1 MHVGRSARW
10 MLHNQDRHYLPRVEM
25 ANNMSL
31 ESALEEERLSVM
43 KMLEESNK
51 KKKGKGEDEEEKK
64 KKESE
69 QRGRQRRPVS
79 LLLNDEPVVDDD
91 DYEDDGDIKPRPRSK
106 SDYGAGG
113 RSMDDPSDPFSKKG
127 QYYYS
132 SDALRSPTREARKD
146 KKLTLSERP
155 KLPARAHSSSSYLE
169 DKELPENRRLSD
181 HELSRLNN
189 IYSDENQRLEK
200 DSDGED
206 DSEEDDDEE
215 YDEGGEID
223 DESDESSESDTDK
236 QQRGASSIIS
246 EQEELARKKNVPK
259 SESPANV
266 QKLKYKSLLDE
277 DGSESAQKKS
287 KAEYAAYKR
296 RIIHPNTAFDT
307 DAPADTPYTSDNEE
321 IMDARRA
328 AQLDMNISPIH
339 SNQRTRRMLRT
350 LDRGKLD
357 SLSDPNTPR
366 LNSFIVSTD
375 MSPEATHALEWTI
388 GTVLRDGNVLY
399 VVCAFEDDGS
409 QSPTIQEEERL
420 SAMEKMTNSVSKLLT
435 KTRLQ
440 IHVIFEVMHCKSPKH
455 MLTEIIDHV
464 SPTLVILGSRGRSAL
479 KGVLLGSFSNYIVER
494 SSVPVMVARRKL
506 QKTKNKGLNVRLANN
521 LRRTQL
527 SDAKVD

>member
-1 MHVGRSARW
+1 
-10 MLHNQDRHYLPRVEM
+10 M

-43 KMLEESNK
+43 KMLEESGKTK
-51 KKKGKGEDEEEKK
+51 KEKEGEEEGK
-64 KKESE
+64 KKEGE

-79 LLLNDEPVVDDD
+79 LLLNDEPVVDED
-91 DYEDDGDIKPRPRSK
+91 DYGDNKEDAESVREQRPRSK
-106 SDYGAGG
+106 SDYGGV
-113 RSMDDPSDPFSKKG
+113 RSMDDPSDPFATKG

-132 SDALRSPTREARKD
+132 SDSLRSPTRDARKEMN
-146 KKLTLSERP
+146 LSLSERP
-155 KLPARAHSSSSYLE
+155 KMPPRAHSSSSYLE
-169 DKELPENRRLSD
+169 DKDLPGENRRLSE
-181 HELSRLNN
+181 HELSRLND
-189 IYSDENQRLEK
+189 IYSDENRRLEK
-200 DSDGED
+200 DSDDGED
-206 DSEEDDDEE
+206 DSDEDDD
-215 YDEGGEID
+215 DDGGEID
-223 DESDESSESDTDK
+223 DDSDESDTE
-236 QQRGASSIIS
+236 RRRASSIIS
-246 EQEELARKKNVPK
+246 EQEELARKENVPK

-277 DGSESAQKKS
+277 DGGESDRKKS

-307 DAPADTPYTSDNEE
+307 DMPADTPYTSDNEE
-321 IMDARRA
+321 IMDAKRA
-328 AQLDMNISPIH
+328 AQLDMEISPIH

-357 SLSDPNTPR
+357 PLSDPNTPR

-375 MSPEATHALEWTI
+375 LSPEATHALEWTI

-399 VVCAFEDDGS
+399 VVCAFDDDGS
-409 QSPTIQEEERL
+409 QTPTIQEEERL

-527 SDAKVD
+527 SDAKID